1 MDFEIA
7 HFHLFRET
15 KENASSALNVSSPVK
30 EEYKRKLAEN
40 LLRDRNFLDRKKILA
55 FKKKESI
62 TPVTGETA
70 LQQLYSADWLE
81 SSLARRVYR
90 HIPQSP
96 ERILDAPELVDDY
109 YLNLLDWSCNNV
121 LAVALGT
128 TVYLWDAESGAISQ
142 LMQTNEEDDYVT
154 SVAWAADGN
163 HIGVGINTT
172 EVQIWDS
179 CKGKQIRC
187 MAGHSA
193 RVGSLAWNG
202 HILSS
207 GSRDSRII
215 NHDVRSRDHIIS
227 ILTGHS
233 QEVCGLKWSLSGQQ
247 LASGGNDNLLH
258 IWELGS
264 MEYLYRLG
272 DHQAAVKA
280 LAWCPFQTNVLASGG
295 GTADRCI
302 KLWNTQA
309 GACLSSLDTQSQ
321 VCSLQWSK
329 HHKEILS
336 SHGYSQNQLCLW
348 RYPSMVKIA
357 ELTGHNAR
365 VLHLAQSPDGTTV
378 VSAAADET
386 LRFWKVFAGLDKT
399 HTNADLNEGQCG
411 PLSLR
416 TVHIR

>member
-233 QEVCGLKWSLSGQQ
+233 QE
-247 LASGGNDNLLH
+247 
-258 IWELGS
+258 
-264 MEYLYRLG
+264 
-272 DHQAAVKA
+272 AAVKA

-399 HTNADLNEGQCG
+399 HTNADLNVGQCG